1 MYTLK
6 NIKTFKGHEG
16 EPCAQGTLHGL
27 KGKAADWSDDSWGGP
42 TRVNFVSPEAEE
54 DFVVWAST
62 YLPTIKDFAGK
73 PYNPEV
79 MGRYSV
85 IETAVDHMS
94 YDVMERKALE
104 KEAKKG
110 IAYYRIDPSNGEGKT
125 LYVTNAAYTAENVA
139 ALRKKYPDLA
149 EIVNERFAMP
159 YVDAAV
165 AEKAAEDKRYQRL
178 CKTTVLFTL
187 RDAAGVIKV
196 MQLKAPYTPARAA
209 ALRTQHKNLVEIINE
224 RYLER
229 QLLAA

>member
-42 TRVNFVSPEAEE
+42 MRIRFVTPEAED

-62 YLPTIKDFAGK
+62 YLPTIKDFENK
-73 PYNPEV
+73 PYNPEA
-79 MGRYSV
+79 MDRYSI
-85 IETAVDHMS
+85 IETAVAQMS
-94 YDVMERKALE
+94 YDAMERKALE
-104 KEAKKG
+104 KEVKKG
-110 IAYYRIDPSNGEGKT
+110 IAYYRLDPSNGEGKT
-125 LYVTNAAYTAENVA
+125 LYVVNAAYTAENVA
-139 ALRKKYPDLA
+139 ALRKKHPDIV

-178 CKTTVLFTL
+178 CKTTVLFSL
-187 RDAAGVIKV
+187 RDSAGAIKV
-196 MQLKAPYTPARAA
+196 MQVKAPYTPARAA
-209 ALRTQHKNLVEIINE
+209 SLRLQHPNMVEIINE